1 MKFLKNWW
9 KSLKYKKRKRKKSMS
24 CLVANIFL
32 VVVDCIQIRMPCLC
46 WITKNVKCSE
56 GTALQRAQNVMSN
69 KNIDH
74 PMLIVECH
82 HCLVHWSL
90 WKKAQFPLSRVAEVR
105 LPIPCL
111 THCRTPQPNHTVYHS
126 MHILELTKQASSSW
140 RNALWKVLE
149 SFSTGQNLPT
159 SAKDWQTDS
168 VSLKE
173 RGSFFPIPV

>member
-1 MKFLKNWW
+1 
-9 KSLKYKKRKRKKSMS
+9 MS

-32 VVVDCIQIRMPCLC
+32 VLVDCIQIRMPCLC
-46 WITKNVKCSE
+46 WITKNAKFPK
-56 GTALQRAQNVMSN
+56 GTALQGAQNVMSS

-90 WKKAQFPLSRVAEVR
+90 WKMAQSPLSRVAEVR
-105 LPIPCL
+105 LPIACL
-111 THCRTPQPNHTVYHS
+111 THCRCPLANPQRIPLHAHP
-126 MHILELTKQASSSW
+126 LAKQASSSW
-140 RNALWKVLE
+140 WNTLWRVLE

-159 SAKDWQTDS
+159 SAKGWQTDS

-173 RGSFFPIPV
+173 RGSFFMIPV